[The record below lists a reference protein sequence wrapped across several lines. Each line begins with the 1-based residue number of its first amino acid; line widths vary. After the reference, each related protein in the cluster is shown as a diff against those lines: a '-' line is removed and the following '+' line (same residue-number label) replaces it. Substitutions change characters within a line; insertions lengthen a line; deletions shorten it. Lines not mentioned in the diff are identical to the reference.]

1 MPGIRPLPRL
11 LHSTRQTQQF
21 HFDTHFFVKRLE
33 EEGLSRQQAVGIMTA
48 LEDTIDESIKNMVAN
63 LVTRTEQEKV
73 SPPPPR
79 VVACMGKRGVA
90 LPTREEGGPCP
101 GNPYRK

>member
-1 MPGIRPLPRL
+1 MPTIRPLPRL
-11 LHSTRQTQQF
+11 LHSTRRTQQF

-33 EEGLSRQQAVGIMTA
+33 EEGLSRKQAVGIMTA

-73 SPPPPR
+73 GPR
-79 VVACMGKRGVA
+79 HGPLSCQSEVLGADSVAFPHV
-90 LPTREEGGPCP
+90 
-101 GNPYRK
+101 